1 MSKVI
6 VCIQILHSDVAQ
18 TTCFINTYL
27 KTVRVISC
35 IARLP
40 LNILTNGLKTSL
52 FQNSTSFS
60 FSLILLFYIS
70 HHQHALPHELIDCKA
85 TYETWIKIVFLF
97 LLIVMIMKVKRGE
110 IIVCIIG
117 IIAIIDRTSTRRPNY
132 MPGRW
137 YLSITV
143 HIYRTHS
150 QTQSR

>member
-1 MSKVI
+1 MSKII
-6 VCIQILHSDVAQ
+6 VCIQILHSDVTQ
-18 TTCFINTYL
+18 TTCFINTYS
-27 KTVRVISC
+27 KTVSVISC
-35 IARLP
+35 IARL
-40 LNILTNGLKTSL
+40 NILVKTSL

-70 HHQHALPHELIDCKA
+70 RQHALPHELIDWKA
-85 TYETWIKIVFLF
+85 TYETGIKIVFFF

-117 IIAIIDRTSTRRPNY
+117 IISIIDRTSHRRPNY

-137 YLSITV
+137 YLSITLY
-143 HIYRTHS
+143 IYRPHN